1 MLAFSKWAGETCYT
15 AWMRKYI
22 LGIAVA
28 AIFLAYSTVLRHQHS
43 EPVIVPSTLGQ
54 NNSSGTNSSSSTQAT
69 NSTSTTKSTPTTSS
83 TTTTNS
89 TPSSQYKD
97 GTYTGSVANAYYG
110 NVQVRAIITNG
121 KITTIDFL
129 QSPAENPNSIYVNQQ
144 ADPYLK
150 QEAIQ
155 AQSSK
160 VSIITGAT
168 FTSQAF
174 TQSLANAL
182 SQAIQ
187 N

>member
-1 MLAFSKWAGETCYT
+1 
-15 AWMRKYI
+15 MRKYA
-22 LGIAVA
+22 LGIVIA

-43 EPVIVPSTLGQ
+43 EPVIAPATLSQ
-54 NNSSGTNSSSSTQAT
+54 NNSTGSAPA
-69 NSTSTTKSTPTTSS
+69 TSTPI
-83 TTTTNS
+83 TTT

-110 NVQVRAIITNG
+110 NVQVQATIQSG
-121 KITTIDFL
+121 KITAVNFL
-129 QSPAENPNSIYVNQQ
+129 QTPDENPNSIYVNQ
-144 ADPYLK
+144 AATPYLK

-160 VSIITGAT
+160 VSTITGAT

-174 TQSLANAL
+174 TQSLASAL
-182 SQAIQ
+182 SQASQ